1 MDSDQNL
8 SLLEQGKA
16 AARKGAAAPLESTPN
31 HDTTVDFQVTKADAT
46 VAVGTE
52 HRFKRWSLAAKA
64 YWRKTFGKDGGTESG
79 VNGQIK
85 F

>member
-1 MDSDQNL
+1 MGSENL
-8 SLLEQGKA
+8 SLLEQAKA
-16 AARKGAAAPLESTPN
+16 DAKKRASAPLEPTPN
-31 HDTTVDFQVTKADAT
+31 HQTTVDFQATPKDAT

-52 HRFKRWSLAAKA
+52 HRFKRWSLAAQA
-64 YWRKTFGKDGGTESG
+64 FFRRKFGRDGGNEGG